1 MIPANKWSFYFYN
14 ETKQQKMKNKFK
26 LTVFLVLAVVTS
38 TSAQSLHLCLIGSAN
53 ISYFRGSNANFK
65 SDNIN
70 SYHAGFF
77 VELGVSEIFSIQPEL
92 MYSTMGAKLSVSGS
106 VDEFRN
112 KLGYLSIPVLA
123 KVYLLSDRLSIELG
137 PQVSFL
143 LREKDNVNLRKS
155 NTYDF
160 SIAGGA
166 TLQILG
172 PLFIQGRYNL
182 GLSTVKHNV
191 VNA

>member
-1 MIPANKWSFYFYN
+1 
-14 ETKQQKMKNKFK
+14 MKNKFK

-38 TSAQSLHLCLIGSAN
+38 TSAQSLHLGLKG
-53 ISYFRGSNANFK
+53 GANFSNFSGSTASFK
-65 SDNIN
+65 SENIN
-70 SYHAGFF
+70 SYHAGIF

-92 MYSTMGAKLSVSGS
+92 MYSTMGAKVLVSGS

-123 KVYLLSDRLSIELG
+123 KIYLLSDRLSIEIG

-166 TLQILG
+166 TLHILG

-182 GLSTVKHNV
+182 GLSAVKPDAEVTNRLFQLS
-191 VNA
+191 AGIRL